1 MCTNTW
7 TNLSTI
13 LCVTRAKLKKEKA
26 TAEKFRLQKK
36 RRYAVRE
43 GARSKFSN
51 SVQAQLKLTQENTWK
66 KRAFNTSLI
75 CLIPLYIDPL
85 IERRLPLSVLC
96 QLPWPLSARPLST
109 LPSVALSFSSDL
121 LDVNIIGCRALLT
134 TLLSCRRYLPIAL
147 TASGPP
153 EFGRYYLANDVAFSS
168 EVFFHPRR
176 PLSVFVNGRCG
187 FRGHDLVDS
196 AFLS

>member
-1 MCTNTW
+1 MRSRDNSRGIG
-7 TNLSTI
+7 LAYYL
-13 LCVTRAKLKKEKA
+13 LCNSNVPRPVPLIYRATMFAL
-26 TAEKFRLQKK
+26 F
-36 RRYAVRE
+36 Y
-43 GARSKFSN
+43 
-51 SVQAQLKLTQENTWK
+51 
-66 KRAFNTSLI
+66 
-75 CLIPLYIDPL
+75 PL

-153 EFGRYYLANDVAFSS
+153 EFGGHYLANDVAFSS
-168 EVFFHPRR
+168 EVYFHPRR
-176 PLSVFVNGRCG
+176 PLSVFVNGRRG
-187 FRGHDLVDS
+187 FRGYDLVDS